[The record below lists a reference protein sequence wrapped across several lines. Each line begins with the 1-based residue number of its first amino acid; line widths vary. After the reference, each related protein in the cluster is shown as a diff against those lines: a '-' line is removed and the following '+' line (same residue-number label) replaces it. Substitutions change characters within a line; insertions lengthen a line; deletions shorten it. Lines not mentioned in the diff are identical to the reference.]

1 MEKDIQKREL
11 VRAKAELASIM
22 KNIGV
27 LKQEIPEEEPPKLKD
42 LRQRK
47 ANLTQELDDIEWEIK
62 SMTITNRQLDDLMMM
77 KAQTEY
83 KIEYLAKK
91 ISSD

>member
-62 SMTITNRQLDDLMMM
+62 SMTIMNEQLRDLMRM
-77 KAQTEY
+77 KAQTEAM
-83 KIEYLAKK
+83 IEYLAKK

>member
-1 MEKDIQKREL
+1 MEKDIQKKEL
-11 VRAKAELASIM
+11 ERAKAELDSIM

-62 SMTITNRQLDDLMMM
+62 SMTITNGQLDDLMKM
-77 KAQTEY
+77 KV
-83 KIEYLAKK
+83 
-91 ISSD
+91 

>member
-11 VRAKAELASIM
+11 ERAKAELDYLM
-22 KNIGV
+22 KKIGE
-27 LKQEIPEEEPPKLKD
+27 LKPKIPEEEPPKLKD

-62 SMTITNRQLDDLMMM
+62 SMTIMNEQLRDLMRM
-77 KAQTEY
+77 KAQTEAM
-83 KIEYLAKK
+83 IEYLAKK

>member
-11 VRAKAELASIM
+11 ERAKAELDSIM

-62 SMTITNRQLDDLMMM
+62 SMTITNGQLDDLMKM
-77 KAQTEY
+77 KVQTEY
-83 KIEYLAKK
+83 NIEYLAKK

>member
-11 VRAKAELASIM
+11 ERAKAELDYLM
-22 KNIGV
+22 KKIGE
-27 LKQEIPEEEPPKLKD
+27 LKPKIPEEEPPKLKD

-62 SMTITNRQLDDLMMM
+62 SMTITNEQLDDLMRV
-77 KAQTEY
+77 KAQTEAM
-83 KIEYLAKK
+83 IEYLAKK

>member
-62 SMTITNRQLDDLMMM
+62 SMTITNEQLDDLMRV
-77 KAQTEY
+77 KAQTEAM
-83 KIEYLAKK
+83 IEYLAKK

>member
-11 VRAKAELASIM
+11 ERAKAELDSIM
-22 KNIGV
+22 KNIGE
-27 LKQEIPEEEPPKLKD
+27 LKPKIPEEEPPKLKD

-62 SMTITNRQLDDLMMM
+62 SMTITNERLDDLMRV
-77 KAQTEY
+77 KAQTEAM
-83 KIEYLAKK
+83 IEYLAKK

>member
-11 VRAKAELASIM
+11 ERAKAELDSIM
-22 KNIGV
+22 KKIGE
-27 LKQEIPEEEPPKLKD
+27 LKPKIPEEEPPKLKD

-62 SMTITNRQLDDLMMM
+62 SMTITNGQLDDLMTM
-77 KAQTEY
+77 KVLTEY
-83 KIEYLAKK
+83 NIENLAKK